1 VQQLGTAEAQL
12 QAENLAQQEQA
23 AAGES
28 DWKRWGLW
36 LVLLLGVGL
45 LALMA
50 VSLLRRPSAE

>member
-1 VQQLGTAEAQL
+1 MSFVGRLAATPGET
-12 QAENLAQQEQA
+12 LAQQEQA

-28 DWKRWGLW
+28 DWKRLGLW